1 MSEREDDLEQQTI
14 DLHFQEAMNNAK
26 KMVGNKLQPKGECFN
41 CEEELTNTEQLFC
54 DADCRED
61 YQKRKRAEQH
71 RLY

>member
-14 DLHFQEAMNNAK
+14 DLHFQEAMNKAK
-26 KMVGNKLQPKGECFN
+26 KMVGNKLQPQGECFN
-41 CEEELTNTEQLFC
+41 CKEELTDPYQLFC
-54 DADCRED
+54 DSDCQED

>member
-26 KMVGNKLQPKGECFN
+26 KQLGSKLQPNGECHN
-41 CEEELTNTEQLFC
+41 CLESLDDPTQLFC

-61 YQKRKRAEQH
+61 YEKIQRANQH
-71 RLY
+71 KLY